1 MLLLRGKAAERFSTE
16 RMPSPLSEVLEPW
29 AGFDPVFFFVPLL
42 PPSLPP
48 PPKASDSKDQLIIY
62 CAFCGSWSLCTHRI

>member
-29 AGFDPVFFFVPLL
+29 AGFDPVVFFFVPLL
-42 PPSLPP
+42 PPPLPLPP
-48 PPKASDSKDQLIIY
+48 PCPKQVTA
-62 CAFCGSWSLCTHRI
+62 RIN